1 MKDFFL
7 KDSDGKHFDPHTGK
21 REPVYC
27 PCNGWDCL
35 YYHDGICYERDP
47 MEDCEDWA
55 RFWSSWEEWENAYQ
69 FSLTPP
75 GPRFNKLFT

>member
-7 KDSDGKHFDPHTGK
+7 KDSDGKHFDPNTGK

-47 MEDCEDWA
+47 MKECDDWGM
-55 RFWSSWEEWENAYQ
+55 FWESWEEWENSQ